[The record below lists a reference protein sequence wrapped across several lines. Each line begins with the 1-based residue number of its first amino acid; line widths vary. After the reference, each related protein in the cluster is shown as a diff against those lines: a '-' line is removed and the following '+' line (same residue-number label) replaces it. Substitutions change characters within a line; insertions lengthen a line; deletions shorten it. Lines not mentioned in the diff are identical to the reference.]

1 MPPSCAKVDG
11 FLEADYYSI
20 VLSALILELNAY
32 AMIFGIL
39 AVSSVNSF
47 LLGPDVIEFYWVSLR
62 PFILFVEFF

>member
-47 LLGPDVIEFYWVSLR
+47 LLGPDVIEFY
-62 PFILFVEFF
+62 

>member
-11 FLEADYYSI
+11 FLESDYYSI

-32 AMIFGIL
+32 AMIFRIL

-47 LLGPDVIEFYWVSLR
+47 LLGPDVIEFY
-62 PFILFVEFF
+62 